1 MLLYRYLYIAQDC
14 APATDPGTILTPQH
28 RPAGTSFRT
37 AVQQLASTLKR
48 VETFYNSIGG
58 LLGYHRKCLQIM
70 MEKSDQQTAV
80 LGQSAEEVTFHM
92 PQGPDLAGP
101 QGRQLAAESAAAG
114 LEALPHMA
122 EIYPLG
128 GMVLLKTNAQSMALC
143 LMLPFLT
150 CSVLFWAVALEN
162 FLPVSANQK
171 EVQSYQ
177 PVTSWL
183 LRH

>member
-1 MLLYRYLYIAQDC
+1 MCLHHHCQKVGILLLYCYLYIAQNC
-14 APATDPGTILTPQH
+14 APAPDPGTILTPQH
-28 RPAGTSFRT
+28 CPAGTSFRT

-70 MEKSDQQTAV
+70 MEKSTDQQPAA
-80 LGQSAEEVTFHM
+80 LGQSAGEVTFHM

-128 GMVLLKTNAQSMALC
+128 GMVLMKTN
-143 LMLPFLT
+143 
-150 CSVLFWAVALEN
+150 V
-162 FLPVSANQK
+162 
-171 EVQSYQ
+171 
-177 PVTSWL
+177 
-183 LRH
+183 